1 MNEENTRNDST
12 EQENERQYKLVD
24 QLLSMHAS
32 LRDKYG
38 RRAFWLNTAQIGIS
52 LFLCMFAF
60 VGDDVLR
67 SLGYHP
73 PVARFVLGF
82 SAAIALMLSIT
93 EFRIDWKTIGSRH
106 VNAVGHLSTLK
117 ARYRKGFNESAGSDS
132 KKNLELTTEYQKT
145 MAILPPIPERHFI
158 QLKADHQFKRILS
171 QTLSQNPKAPGWFLR
186 LQLRFQGICAV
197 VKRKEMNRADE
208 GREIIND

>member
-32 LRDKYG
+32 LRDKYE

-52 LFLCMFAF
+52 LFLCVFAF

-73 PVARFVLGF
+73 PMARFVLGF
-82 SAAIALMLSIT
+82 SAVIVLMLSIT
-93 EFRIDWKTIGSRH
+93 EFRVDWKAIGSRH
-106 VNAVGHLSTLK
+106 VNAVEYLSSLK
-117 ARYRKGFNESAGSDS
+117 AKYRKAFNESAGRDS
-132 KKNLELTTEYQKT
+132 NKYSRLTTEYQQT

-158 QLKADHQFKRILS
+158 QLKADHQFKC
-171 QTLSQNPKAPGWFLR
+171 TLSKTLSHNPKAPGWFLR
-186 LQLRFQGICAV
+186 IQLRLEGMRTAL
-197 VKRKEMNRADE
+197 KREETNRADK
-208 GREIIND
+208 GREISND